1 MSTEKEIDDI
11 DDIEDMIQTMTPL
24 GVSPKGLEAL
34 DEMKQRLKDTLKLQ
48 EEKSSWT
55 AKEVSSM
62 GLSDSMI
69 HY

>member
-34 DEMKQRLKDTLKLQ
+34 DEMKQGLKDTLKLQ

-55 AKEVSSM
+55 AKEVS
-62 GLSDSMI
+62 
-69 HY
+69 